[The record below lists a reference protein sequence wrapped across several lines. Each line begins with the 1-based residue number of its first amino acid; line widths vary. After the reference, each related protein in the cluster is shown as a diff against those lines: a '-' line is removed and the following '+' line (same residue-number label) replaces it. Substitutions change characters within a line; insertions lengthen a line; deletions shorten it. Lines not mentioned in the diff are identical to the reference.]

1 MAIVYP
7 HPAYQSVTDI
17 SFPRPAPGN
26 ESGQGSRPIFGLRY
40 NEYSS
45 KQNDF
50 RQSQDKISG
59 RSANEPN

>member
-17 SFPRPAPGN
+17 SFPRPASEN
-26 ESGQGSRPIFGLRY
+26 ESGQGSGPIFSLRY

-45 KQNDF
+45 EQKDF
-50 RQSQDKISG
+50 RQSLAEISG
-59 RSANEPN
+59 RSTNELN